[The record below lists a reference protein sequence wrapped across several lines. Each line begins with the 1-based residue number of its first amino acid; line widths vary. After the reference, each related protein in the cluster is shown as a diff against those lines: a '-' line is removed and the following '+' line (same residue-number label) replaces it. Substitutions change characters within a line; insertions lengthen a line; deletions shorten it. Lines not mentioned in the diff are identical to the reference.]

1 MERVLRHRDLI
12 KPIQLGITTPG
23 LRVLT
28 VQVIVVI

>member
-1 MERVLRHRDLI
+1 MRVLHHGNLA
-12 KPIQLGITTPG
+12 KPIQLGIATPR